1 MQSRKNNRVNR
12 SNRSRRNSRRSVR
25 NSRRPTFAA
34 QLGAF
39 ILQGLSPNT
48 TVTWSVENGF
58 SNKQTQ
64 VSGVLPF
71 LHLNIKEHQFR
82 DLLRNSHNNHVK
94 TLEDLC
100 NGEKLNEVLHK
111 VNFNCNRQSNN
122 GVSGLEDAIVD
133 SIKNSWNMRANGRKH
148 LATVERHMRKQVE
161 LKIIRPSSV
170 VWAN

>member
-1 MQSRKNNRVNR
+1 MQSRKNNRVN
-12 SNRSRRNSRRSVR
+12 NRSRNNRRSVK

-34 QLGAF
+34 KLGAF
-39 ILQGLSPNT
+39 ILQGLSANT
-48 TVTWSVENGF
+48 TVTWSVKNGF

-82 DLLRNSHNNHVK
+82 ALLRNSHGNHAK
-94 TLEDLC
+94 TLENLC
-100 NGEKLNEVLHK
+100 NGAKLNKVLHK
-111 VNFNCNRQSNN
+111 VNFNCKRQSNN
-122 GVSGLEDAIVD
+122 GVTGLEDAIVD
-133 SIKNSWNMRANGRKH
+133 SINNAWNMRSNGRRH

-161 LKIIRPSSV
+161 LNIIKPRSV